1 MLFHIFHIIDHICF
15 RVIDAD
21 GNDFPVEFTIINH
34 GKHTDRFHFV
44 DTAHLSCGASN
55 FDNVDWIIVSCHT
68 VSIHFCVGDVWI
80 FPCLWYQSIVPI
92 DVVGIEPEVPFLD
105 VLLYGCGRFIRGD
118 FHFGRCFFRN
128 LTDEIQGPILIIQ
141 GDVMPRRDVLSLFV
155 LKEHAEAGAVGFPP
169 FFRVVCCTQDA
180 PFPVMERSHSVSML
194 PTLHHGTCRST
205 CLSVPGGSC
214 SCQGPRGRVHGT
226 HDGFRGHFEWMVRVD
241 GAVNA
246 HTHTHGCVFGW
257 SRKDDEKNPIH
268 SEWVC

>member
-155 LKEHAEAGAVGFPP
+155 LKEHAEAGAVGFPLGFAP
-169 FFRVVCCTQDA
+169 STPCQNRSICPPPLLTFALICPLTLSSELYAARKTLLFPSWNVRIAFPCFLPCTMARVVPHVF
-180 PFPVMERSHSVSML
+180 PFLVAAARAKDLVGVYMARMMAFVAISNGWYAWME
-194 PTLHHGTCRST
+194 P
-205 CLSVPGGSC
+205 
-214 SCQGPRGRVHGT
+214 
-226 HDGFRGHFEWMVRVD
+226 
-241 GAVNA
+241 
-246 HTHTHGCVFGW
+246 
-257 SRKDDEKNPIH
+257 
-268 SEWVC
+268 